1 MAVTELAE
9 WKALRSHQQVLS
21 KFHLRDL
28 FTQDSQRGEKLRLE
42 EGGLYLDYSKNLLTT
57 ETVELLLNLAKAL
70 KLVREI
76 QSMFAGERINRTEN
90 RAVLHTALRNCSVEP
105 VRYEGQDVM
114 PAINRVL
121 RKMEA
126 FSARV
131 SSGQWRGA
139 TGKRIKNIVNIGIGG
154 SDLGPVMVYEAL
166 KSYSRRELRI
176 RFVANIDGSHFSEQT
191 WDLDQEETL
200 FIIASKTFTTQE
212 TMTNARTAR
221 EWILSKIKQ
230 KDAVKAH
237 FVAISTNIE
246 EVEKFGISLENMF
259 EFWDWVGGRYSLT
272 SAIGLVLI
280 LALGKE
286 NFHLLRQGFYRM
298 DQHFLKAPLQEN
310 MPVILGLIGIWYNNF
325 WGAQSQAILPYEQ
338 NLHRFPAY
346 LQQLEMESNGKSV
359 DREGNLTKYQTGQVI
374 WGEVGTN
381 GQHAFYQLL
390 HQGTKLIPT
399 DFIGFAK
406 SVHETGDHHLKLMA
420 NFFAQQEALAF
431 GKKREQLLREGVSEE
446 LIPHRIFAGNHPS
459 TCIMAQKLTP
469 EIMGS
474 LIALYEH
481 KVFVQ
486 GVIWNIYSFD
496 QWGVELGKQLA
507 SKILPELSQ
516 LGSKTETHDISTLQ
530 LIKKFHQFRNQKL

>member
-1 MAVTELAE
+1 MAVTELDE
-9 WKALRSHQQVLS
+9 WKALRSHQLVLS
-21 KFHLRDL
+21 KYHLRDL
-28 FTQDSQRGEKLRLE
+28 FTQDPQRSGKLRLE
-42 EGGLYLDYSKNLLTT
+42 GCGLYLDYSKNLLTT
-57 ETVELLLNLAKAL
+57 VTVELLLNLAKAL
-70 KLVREI
+70 KLEEETKA
-76 QSMFAGERINRTEN
+76 MFTGERINRTEN
-90 RAVLHTALRNCSVEP
+90 RAVLHTALRNCSAEP

-121 RKMEA
+121 RKMEI
-126 FSARV
+126 FSERV

-166 KSYSRRELRI
+166 KSYSRREFKI

-230 KDAVKAH
+230 KSAVKAH
-237 FVAISTNIE
+237 FVAISTNTK
-246 EVEKFGISLENMF
+246 EVEKFGILSENMF

-286 NFHLLRQGFYRM
+286 NFHLLRRGFYRM
-298 DQHFLKAPLQEN
+298 DQHFLKTPLQEN
-310 MPVILGLIGIWYNNF
+310 MPVILGLIGVWYNNF
-325 WGAQSQAILPYEQ
+325 WEAQSQAILPYEQ

-359 DREGNLTKYQTGQVI
+359 DREGDLVKYQTGQVI

-399 DFIGFAK
+399 DFIGFAR
-406 SVHETGDHHLKLMA
+406 SVHEIGDHHLKLMA

-431 GKKREQLLREGVSEE
+431 GKEREQLLREGVSEE
-446 LIPHRIFAGNHPS
+446 LIPHRTFAGNHPS

-469 EIMGS
+469 ETMGS

-486 GVIWNIYSFD
+486 GVIWNIHSFD

-516 LGSKTETHDISTLQ
+516 LGSKTETHDVSTLQ
-530 LIKKFHQFRNQKL
+530 LIKKFHQFRN